1 MIDHCVICG
10 GYVPEGR
17 QVCIDCER
25 RAASGEKMDDGGDQ
39 LSDRTLSRQTGTGA
53 CEDTGPDRVINLQP
67 TTTAGANQEQETD
80 IPRQMFRTAKIQ
92 TNRH

>member
-1 MIDHCVICG
+1 MIDHCIICG

-17 QVCIDCER
+17 QVCINCER
-25 RAASGEKMDDGGDQ
+25 RAASGKTMDGSGERV
-39 LSDRTLSRQTGTGA
+39 SDRTLSRQTGTGA
-53 CEDTGPDRVINLQP
+53 CEDIGPDRVINLQP

-80 IPRQMFRTAKIQ
+80 IPRQAIRTTKIQ